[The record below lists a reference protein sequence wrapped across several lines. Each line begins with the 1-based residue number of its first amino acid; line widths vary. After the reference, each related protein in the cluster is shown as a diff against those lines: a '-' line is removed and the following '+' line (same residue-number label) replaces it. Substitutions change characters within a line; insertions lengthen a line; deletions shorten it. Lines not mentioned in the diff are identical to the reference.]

1 MALLMGLAACGSP
14 APGQSEPALVQ
25 DQAAPE
31 GAGGAPRT
39 TIAVLGDSITAG
51 LGLTTAEAY
60 PARLEELFRAEG
72 YDQVDVLNAGV
83 SGDTTAGGRRRV
95 ESLIVPGV
103 KIVVVALGGND
114 ALRGVPVSQ
123 TRADL
128 TAIIESL
135 VNADIRVLLVGME
148 GPTNLGEDYRARF
161 RAIFSELSNT
171 FGRQIN
177 FIPFLLEGVGGN
189 PSLNQPDGIHP
200 TADGMR
206 IIAEHLYPTLRDM
219 VDQLPPMPEGR

>member
-31 GAGGAPRT
+31 GAAGAPRT

-189 PSLNQPDGIHP
+189 PSLNQADGIHP